1 MNKKKSLVSIIAPVY
16 NVEQYIEQCIK
27 SMINQTYE
35 NCEFIFVNDGT
46 KDNSV
51 DIIKKYMKKDDRI
64 KLKEQKNAG
73 VSSARNLGLKGS
85 HGEYIVFVDSDDY
98 LATDFVEYMLTLI
111 EKNNCDF
118 AFSTKNF
125 KRDNDIQEKDIVE
138 KVISSEEAIA
148 SLLSPDVTVGC
159 WNKIY
164 RKKFLDDNGIY
175 FSTSLFYGEGL
186 QFIIDCS
193 NKANTVAVSNKKIY
207 YYRKNNVN
215 SATTKYNIEKYYNG
229 EKSLKLIERKINMN
243 NEYIKSM
250 YLLHIS
256 TFYLGAIIKMIENN
270 QNNNY
275 YEDYSKWK
283 KNIVVNLKYIKQS
296 KHISLY
302 RKCMLIFG
310 SKFPKL
316 LAILDKSRNKRIIK
330 KSIK

>member
-1 MNKKKSLVSIIAPVY
+1 MNKNEKLVSIIVPVY

-27 SMINQTYE
+27 SMINQTYN

-51 DIIKKYMKKDDRI
+51 DIIKKYMKKDHRI
-64 KLKEQKNAG
+64 KLKEQENSG
-73 VSSARNLGLKGS
+73 VSSARNLGLKES
-85 HGEYIVFVDSDDY
+85 CGEYIVFVDSDDY
-98 LATDFVEYMLTLI
+98 LETDFVEYMLTLI
-111 EKNNCDF
+111 AKDKCDF
-118 AFSTKNF
+118 AFSTKIF
-125 KRDNDIQEKDIVE
+125 KRDDDIQEKDIVE
-138 KVISSEEAIA
+138 KVITSEDAVA
-148 SLLSPDVTVGC
+148 TLLSPDVTVGC

-164 RKKFLDDNGIY
+164 RKKFLDDNEIT

-186 QFIIDCS
+186 QFILDCS
-193 NKANTVAVSNKKIY
+193 NNANKVAISNKKIY

-215 SATTKYNIEKYYNG
+215 SATTKYNIDKYYNG
-229 EKSLKLIERKINMN
+229 EKSLKLIEKKINMN

-270 QNNNY
+270 QKNNY
-275 YEDYSKWK
+275 YKDYSKWR
-283 KNIVVNLKYIKQS
+283 KNIFVNLNYIKRS
-296 KHISLY
+296 KFISLY

-316 LAILDKSRNKRIIK
+316 LAILDKSREKKILK